1 MTNPKLRRAEDWQHH
16 DRYDAAAAEPRE
28 RDYPSGRHHEPSA
41 ANYPQYLAEN
51 RHIRRGNQE
60 HYDQSRHPMDR
71 GENDAHEYRYGDQPR
86 FSPLRF
92 GSYDEVRN
100 DSFGYTE
107 VERQPHSFGPYARAG
122 REMHGQPHPGYYDP
136 VYGNVGVNWN
146 GPGYL
151 HNPDQFQHAPS
162 HGHAH
167 HGDPDYHQ
175 WREEQIR
182 KLDSDYHQWRQERY
196 QKFSEDFNTW
206 RATRPSHGALPVEEP
221 AGKRVESTPDSSASQ
236 VHGATLPGT
245 GTKR

>member
-107 VERQPHSFGPYARAG
+107 VERQPHSFSPYLQGG
-122 REMHGQPHPGYYDP
+122 RTGQQLHPGYYDP
-136 VYGNVGVNWN
+136 AYSNVGMNWS

-151 HNPDQFQHAPS
+151 HSPEQFRQHAQHEHPR
-162 HGHAH
+162 HP
-167 HGDPDYHQ
+167 DPDYHQ
-175 WREEQIR
+175 WRSEQIR
-182 KLDSDYHQWRQERY
+182 QLDDDYDQWRRERY
-196 QKFSEDFNTW
+196 QKFSEDFNNW
-206 RATRPSHGALPVEEP
+206 RSTRPNQKHGPLPVEEP
-221 AGKRVESTPDSSASQ
+221 V
-236 VHGATLPGT
+236 GT
-245 GTKR
+245 GGDSKAEAHAPGSALPATGHKR